1 MTKRKLFS
9 ILAALVL
16 ALTLAFSATA
26 CGESDPEG
34 NGGGKLP
41 TNDDPYCI
49 AVEITSMPT
58 KLAYKEGDIFDPK
71 GLKFDATFMIDG
83 KEEVIEDMTYADC
96 DYTHKGEALTLDVT
110 SIEFD
115 CFTYKFSID
124 ITVEPSAYKSL
135 KINSEKI
142 PANVIAGSTVDL
154 TLLSVSGVYSNN
166 EEVVLDAGSYVLKDN
181 GTEVT
186 PSAFYALSEGKH
198 TFTVEFLELSQSF
211 ELTAWNKSDLTVSG
225 LEIDTSALGASF
237 VVQDYVN
244 LDKIKVS
251 RTYTADGGVTVTEEV
266 SKWTITKADGSAITN
281 ATSYQLLEQEE
292 TFKVTADGTEG
303 TFKIT
308 ATYYDTMEIVL
319 RDGSEENVATKNSN
333 FATAYMVRL
342 SISGS
347 DKYTEVNPA
356 QYTISATRNGT
367 PVEGATVEN
376 VFSEAGEVVVTVTY
390 RGLTESVTV
399 NILDGYVVYS
409 KDHCTTEQFEQNPD
423 YKNFVEIPPGTTIK
437 AQNPNDNGYEYIG
450 DVNSTDVLIFHIWSD
465 VAGKADII
473 ANVSSTVKTN
483 TEVGQW
489 NPTETA
495 ELQFNTVFEVFKG
508 SDLTEENKYTVP
520 DTAVVPGFSSEKTA
534 YDESESDKAY
544 YNKFDSQGRAYDPM
558 IWTNWR
564 PVTVGE
570 IDLVPGDNV
579 VTLRY
584 CGGNGDGKV
593 NIYSLELRVTE
604 VA

>member
-34 NGGGKLP
+34 GGGKLP
-41 TNDDPYCI
+41 ANDDPYCI

-135 KINSEKI
+135 KVNAEKI
-142 PANVIAGSTVDL
+142 PANVLAGSTVDL
-154 TLLSVSGVYSNN
+154 TALSVSGVYSNN

-225 LEIDTSALGASF
+225 LEIDTSALGAAF

-251 RTYTADGGVTVTEEV
+251 RTYTADGGVTVTESV

-281 ATSYQLLEQEE
+281 TTSYQLLEQEE

-303 TFKIT
+303 AFRIA

-409 KDHCTTEQFEQNPD
+409 KDHYTTEKFEQNPD

-437 AQNPNDNGYEYIG
+437 AENPNDNGYEYIG
-450 DVNSTDVLIFHIWSD
+450 DVNNTDVLIFHIWSD

-495 ELQFNTVFEVFKG
+495 DLQFNTVFEVFKG
-508 SDLTEENKYTVP
+508 SELTEENQYTVP
-520 DTAVVPGFSSEKTA
+520 DTAVVPGSAVSMNFKRP
-534 YDESESDKAY
+534 SES
-544 YNKFDSQGRAYDPM
+544 
-558 IWTNWR
+558 
-564 PVTVGE
+564 
-570 IDLVPGDNV
+570 
-579 VTLRY
+579 
-584 CGGNGDGKV
+584 
-593 NIYSLELRVTE
+593 
-604 VA
+604 